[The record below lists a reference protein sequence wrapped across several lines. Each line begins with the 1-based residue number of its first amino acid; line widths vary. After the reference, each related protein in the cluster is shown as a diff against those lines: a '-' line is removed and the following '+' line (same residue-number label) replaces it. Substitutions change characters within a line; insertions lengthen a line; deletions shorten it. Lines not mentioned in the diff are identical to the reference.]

1 MSDEYRQAM
10 KALARDTSM
19 SPASAARMER
29 ELLDALT
36 GLDAVEVQARSPT
49 SRLVWRRSNGT
60 PVAVSWRP
68 WIAAAAAVLVVAAA
82 LFSWLVE
89 QPTVTGKQDV
99 SPDAARHTSPPV
111 GEKSTSRPAV
121 LPATAAATPR
131 PGRRK
136 NGTQPAHVIRPS
148 GFIELPGSA
157 GLPAFESGEIVRV
170 EVPVASLP
178 TYGIDISSGSAG
190 APVEADI
197 LIGQDG
203 FARAIR
209 LVTSTARSTQ

>member
-1 MSDEYRQAM
+1 MSDGYRQAM
-10 KALARDTSM
+10 KALARDTRM
-19 SPASAARMER
+19 SPTSAARIER
-29 ELLDALT
+29 ELLDALA
-36 GLDAVEVQARSPT
+36 GLDAARVQAPPRIK
-49 SRLVWRRSNGT
+49 RRVWRRSNGA

-68 WIAAAAAVLVVAAA
+68 WSAAAAAVVLVAAA
-82 LFSWLVE
+82 LFSWLVN
-89 QPTVTGKQDV
+89 QPTVIGKPDV
-99 SPDAARHTSPPV
+99 SPDLSRHTSPPIV
-111 GEKSTSRPAV
+111 EKETNRPAV
-121 LPATAAATPR
+121 LPATTAAAPR

-136 NGTQPAHVIRPS
+136 NATQPAHVVRPS

-170 EVPVASLP
+170 EVPVATLP

-190 APVEADI
+190 APVAADI

>member
-19 SPASAARMER
+19 SPTSAARIER
-29 ELLDALT
+29 ELLDALA
-36 GLDAVEVQARSPT
+36 GLDATRMQAPPRI
-49 SRLVWRRSNGT
+49 RRMVWRRSNGT

-68 WIAAAAAVLVVAAA
+68 WIAAAAAVVLVAAA
-82 LFSWLVE
+82 LFSWLVN

-99 SPDAARHTSPPV
+99 SPDASRHTSPPRV
-111 GEKSTSRPAV
+111 EKATNRPAV
-121 LPATAAATPR
+121 LPATTTAAPR
-131 PGRRK
+131 PGRRR
-136 NGTQPAHVIRPS
+136 NSAQPARVVRPS

-170 EVPVASLP
+170 EVPVATLP

-190 APVEADI
+190 APVAADI

-209 LVTSTARSTQ
+209 LVTSTTRSTQ